1 LEAGGTLQS
10 AAADRTRNASARAKR
25 RSHTPAWSALIA
37 MTVFARLLQSRLMFT
52 GIEHFAIASPNP
64 RRLADFY
71 VSTLEFEITFEY
83 AGNYFVQAKDG
94 ALIEII
100 PSEGNQPESGMRTP
114 GLRHIAISIENFDA
128 AYDQLQ
134 KQGIKFE
141 GEPYEVQG
149 NRLAFFKD
157 PDGNLLH
164 LIYRSKPLK

>member
-1 LEAGGTLQS
+1 
-10 AAADRTRNASARAKR
+10 
-25 RSHTPAWSALIA
+25 
-37 MTVFARLLQSRLMFT
+37 MMFT

-64 RRLADFY
+64 KRLADFY
-71 VSTLEFEITFEY
+71 VDTLEFKITFEY

-100 PSEGNQPESGMRTP
+100 PAEGDRPDSAMRTP
-114 GLRHIAISIENFDA
+114 GLRHIALSIDNFDE
-128 AYDQLQ
+128 AYAHLQ

-141 GEPYEVQG
+141 GEPYQVEG

-164 LIYRSKPLK
+164 LIYRPKPLK